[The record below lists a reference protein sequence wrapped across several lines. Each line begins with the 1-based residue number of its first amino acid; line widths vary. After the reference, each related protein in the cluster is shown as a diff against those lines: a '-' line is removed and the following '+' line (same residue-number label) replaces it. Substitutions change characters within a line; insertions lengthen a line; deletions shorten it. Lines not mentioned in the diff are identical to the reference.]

1 MRVMKRNH
9 RFSSLAL
16 ILVTVALTL
25 FGCNRKTIYSHYEPT
40 PLSGWE
46 KNDTLSFAISQLMK
60 EGNYLEQVGMR
71 VNADYPFKSITIIVQ
86 QHTCSARIIRTDT
99 LHAQLMD
106 QEGNVLGNGINILQ
120 YQFPLATVQLLPDDT
135 LFVSIRHGMK
145 REILPGISDIG
156 VSLTLQDK

>member
-1 MRVMKRNH
+1 MRMKRNH
-9 RFSSLAL
+9 RFSLQAFIL
-16 ILVTVALTL
+16 ITVALTL

-46 KNDTLSFAISQLMK
+46 KNDTLSFVIGSLMK
-60 EGNYLEQVGMR
+60 EGNYLEQIGMR
-71 VNADYPFKSITIIVQ
+71 VNADYPFKGLTIIVQ
-86 QHTCSARIIRTDT
+86 QHTRSARIMRTDT

-106 QEGNVLGNGINILQ
+106 QEGNVLGDGINNLQ
-120 YQFPLATVQLLPDDT
+120 YQFPLATIQLFPDDT